1 MSRGIT
7 TTDEEKRG
15 KLLTLAALIALA
27 IFISKITQ
35 AQTQVVAWRVYM
47 NAGIYFVVSFLGLL
61 WAFNFKVKKKS
72 VLFLLQSALYVFS
85 QAVFIEFFFFQK
97 FSRIYEALILLL
109 LMFLV
114 FIGNYISFLMAN
126 VLNVDL
132 FKKIPLAQVG
142 RTSSYLVSL
151 LMMYFLT
158 FSLLVT
164 GLEIYVLLPLIF
176 IAYALIVYLHYLNI
190 GIGEGELYKKSLLT
204 LLITF
209 ILFLGIFLTGD
220 SHELVSAIPVVG
232 YYFSVG
238 VVSQENIAYDKGKG
252 IYFYII
258 ILVFLFLLA
267 VFLNI

>member
-1 MSRGIT
+1 MSRPIT
-7 TTDEEKRG
+7 TIDEEKRG

-35 AQTQVVAWRVYM
+35 AQIQVVAWRVYM
-47 NAGIYFVVSFLGLL
+47 NAGIYFVVSFIGLL

-72 VLFLLQSALYVFS
+72 ILFLLQSALYVFS
-85 QAVFIEFFFFQK
+85 QAIFIEFFFFQK

-114 FIGNYISFLMAN
+114 FISNYISFLMAN

-164 GLEIYVLLPLIF
+164 GLDIYILIPLIF
-176 IAYALIVYLHYLNI
+176 IAYSLIIYLHYLNV
-190 GIGEGELYKKSLLT
+190 GIGEGELYKKTLLT

-209 ILFLGIFLTGD
+209 ILFIGIFLAGD
-220 SHELVSAIPVVG
+220 SHEIVAAIPVAG

-238 VVSQENIAYDKGKG
+238 VVSQENITYEKGKG
-252 IYFYII
+252 IYFYIL
-258 ILVFLFLLA
+258 ILVFLFILA
-267 VFLNI
+267 VFLNT

>member
-1 MSRGIT
+1 MNRGIT

-15 KLLTLAALIALA
+15 KLLILAALIALA

-35 AQTQVVAWRVYM
+35 AQTQVVVWKVYM
-47 NAGIYFVVSFLGLL
+47 NAGIYFVVSFIGLL

-72 VLFLLQSALYVFS
+72 ILFLLQSALYVFS
-85 QAVFIEFFFFQK
+85 QAIFIEFFFFQK

-114 FIGNYISFLMAN
+114 FIGNYISFLTAN

-164 GLEIYVLLPLIF
+164 GLEVYILIPLIF
-176 IAYALIVYLHYLNI
+176 LAYTLIIYLHYLNV
-190 GIGEGELYKKSLLT
+190 GIGEGELYKKTLLT

-220 SHELVSAIPVVG
+220 SHEIVATIPVLG

-238 VVSQENIAYDKGKG
+238 VVSQENIVYEKEKG
-252 IYFYII
+252 IYFYIM
-258 ILVFLFLLA
+258 ILILFFFLA

>member
-1 MSRGIT
+1 MNRGIT

-15 KLLTLAALIALA
+15 KLLILAALIALA

-35 AQTQVVAWRVYM
+35 AQTQVVVWRVYM
-47 NAGIYFVVSFLGLL
+47 NAGIYFVVSFIGLL

-72 VLFLLQSALYVFS
+72 ILFLLQSALYVFS
-85 QAVFIEFFFFQK
+85 QAIFIEFFFFQK

-114 FIGNYISFLMAN
+114 FIGNYISFLTAN

-164 GLEIYVLLPLIF
+164 GLEVYILIPLIF
-176 IAYALIVYLHYLNI
+176 LAYTLIIYLHYLNV
-190 GIGEGELYKKSLLT
+190 GIGEGELYKKTLLT

-220 SHELVSAIPVVG
+220 SHEIVATIPVLG

-238 VVSQENIAYDKGKG
+238 VVSQENITYVKEKG

-258 ILVFLFLLA
+258 ILILLFFLA

>member
-1 MSRGIT
+1 
-7 TTDEEKRG
+7 
-15 KLLTLAALIALA
+15 
-27 IFISKITQ
+27 
-35 AQTQVVAWRVYM
+35 
-47 NAGIYFVVSFLGLL
+47 
-61 WAFNFKVKKKS
+61 
-72 VLFLLQSALYVFS
+72 
-85 QAVFIEFFFFQK
+85 
-97 FSRIYEALILLL
+97 
-109 LMFLV
+109 MFLV

>member
-1 MSRGIT
+1 
-7 TTDEEKRG
+7 
-15 KLLTLAALIALA
+15 
-27 IFISKITQ
+27 
-35 AQTQVVAWRVYM
+35 
-47 NAGIYFVVSFLGLL
+47 
-61 WAFNFKVKKKS
+61 
-72 VLFLLQSALYVFS
+72 
-85 QAVFIEFFFFQK
+85 
-97 FSRIYEALILLL
+97 
-109 LMFLV
+109 
-114 FIGNYISFLMAN
+114 
-126 VLNVDL
+126 
-132 FKKIPLAQVG
+132 
-142 RTSSYLVSL
+142 
-151 LMMYFLT
+151 
-158 FSLLVT
+158 VT

>member
-1 MSRGIT
+1 MSREIT

-15 KLLTLAALIALA
+15 KLLILAGLIALA
-27 IFISKITQ
+27 IFVFKVTQ
-35 AQTQVVAWRVYM
+35 EQAQVVAWRVYM

-61 WAFNFKVKKKS
+61 WAFDFKVKKKS
-72 VLFLLQSALYVFS
+72 IPFLLQSSFYVFS
-85 QAVFIEFFFFQK
+85 QAIFIEFFFFQK

-114 FIGNYISFLMAN
+114 FIGNYVSFLMAN

-142 RTSSYLVSL
+142 RTSSYLISL

-164 GLEIYVLLPLIF
+164 GLEIYILLPLVF
-176 IAYALIVYLHYLNI
+176 FAYALIIYLHYLNI
-190 GIGEGELYKKSLLT
+190 GMKEGELYKKSLLT

-220 SHELVSAIPVVG
+220 SHELVAAIPVLG

-238 VVSQENIAYDKGKG
+238 VVSQERVVYEKEKG
-252 IYFYII
+252 IYFYIT
-258 ILVFLFLLA
+258 ILVILFLLA